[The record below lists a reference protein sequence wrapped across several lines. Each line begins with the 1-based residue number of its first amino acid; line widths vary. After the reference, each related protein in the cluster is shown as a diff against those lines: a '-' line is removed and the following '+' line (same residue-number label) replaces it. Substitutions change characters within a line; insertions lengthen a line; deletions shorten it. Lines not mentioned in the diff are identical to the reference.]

1 MEHTGGGGETAARA
15 AFINLQSNQH
25 SDLISATAA
34 STTWD
39 ENSTPTG
46 LPAPHAGGS
55 RIPGG
60 LRSFWPPEEPVAAT
74 EMPRG
79 PRRRRRPGRRRRSTR
94 PPRPKPVP
102 GDEIP
107 NARRRGRW
115 CRRRRSSERYFPGGG
130 PWDRVRRARVGPGPV
145 WGHRGPTPR
154 RPRPPGSSKSA
165 LLSEP
170 VRRVRFNY
178 KYCLVGVKKHP
189 AGAFEGSRRVYWCCG
204 ELF

>member
-1 MEHTGGGGETAARA
+1 MARTHTPQTNRPAAQHASIEHVARRQHPPPARGRVAAAVLRSHGHPQAVPGGRLRRAAPACRCSWSLVEHTGGGGETAR
-15 AFINLQSNQH
+15 
-25 SDLISATAA
+25 
-34 STTWD
+34 
-39 ENSTPTG
+39 
-46 LPAPHAGGS
+46 
-55 RIPGG
+55 
-60 LRSFWPPEEPVAAT
+60 
-74 EMPRG
+74 
-79 PRRRRRPGRRRRSTR
+79 GRRRRCTR
-94 PPRPKPVP
+94 PPRAKPVP

-145 WGHRGPTPR
+145 WGHRGPIPR

-165 LLSEP
+165 LLGEP
-170 VRRVRFNY
+170 VHRVRFNH

-189 AGAFEGSRRVYWCCG
+189 AGAFEGSRRVYRCCG